1 MKKIDYILMESQK
14 ENLRNSIML
23 INCPHLFGLQD
34 CNDDECYCIVGELS
48 CEECWN
54 REIEEEE

>member
-23 INCPHLFGLQD
+23 RNCPHLFGLQD
-34 CNDDECYCIVGELS
+34 CNDDECNIILS